1 VGALT
6 QALVAPVALV
16 ALPVACLLLVT
27 RSRRPLAVATGIASG
42 LLAASWLLSTG
53 ELPDQV
59 MRSAAV
65 MATAAFAVTSAR
77 TQWTFTHR
85 ALFSLAVAAAG
96 LAGGFLVLGWSWD
109 RLHWWVSFRAGA
121 ALRLVMAA
129 TVPQDPGVATVNLD
143 QPGFEDVL
151 RSLVQTTADL
161 FPAALALQLLI
172 SLALAAAVVP
182 RIARAPVGRP
192 LDRLSDFRFSEHLGW
207 VLAVSLVMLLVPGLG
222 RARPVALNL
231 LVVMGV
237 LYGVRGIAVVTAGL
251 RAVGGGVL
259 LYAIAAIAIFFLLP
273 AVVLLGV
280 LDAGLNLR
288 RRRAPRPGA

>member
-16 ALPVACLLLVT
+16 ALPVACLLLVA
-27 RSRRPLAVATGIASG
+27 RSRRPIAVAAGIASG
-42 LLAASWLLSTG
+42 LFAVSWLLSTG

-65 MATAAFAVTSAR
+65 VTTAAFAVTSAQTR
-77 TQWTFTHR
+77 WTFTHR
-85 ALFSLAVAAAG
+85 ALFSLGVAAVA
-96 LAGGFLVLGWSWD
+96 LAGGFLVLGWSWN
-109 RLHWWVSFRAGA
+109 RLHWWVSFRTGA
-121 ALRLVMAA
+121 ALRLVLAA
-129 TVPQDPGVATVNLD
+129 AVPQDPSVATINLD
-143 QPGFEDVL
+143 QPGFDEIL
-151 RSLVQTTADL
+151 HSMVQTTADL
-161 FPAALALQLLI
+161 FPAALALQLLVG
-172 SLALAAAVVP
+172 LALAAAVAP
-182 RIARAPVGRP
+182 RLARVPVGRP
-192 LDRLSDFRFSEHLGW
+192 MDQLSDFRFSEHLGW
-207 VLAVSLVMLLVPGLG
+207 VLAASLVLLLVPGLT

-237 LYGVRGIAVVTAGL
+237 LYGVRGIAVVAAGL

-288 RRRAPRPGA
+288 RRRVPRSGA